1 MRDIVSDAI
10 EMSKGQELFYLIP
23 LTKIAE
29 EFYLKIFNKL
39 TEKTKKKVSSFEDLK
54 KLSLSEKDIVATTN
68 IIVLLEGQ
76 GLGTKEASELAV
88 CTSRFKMANRI
99 ELDLNLNK
107 IGSVGITAIA
117 EKCLAQAKGIST
129 ISLALE

>member
-68 IIVLLEGQ
+68 IIVLLEG
-76 GLGTKEASELAV
+76 
-88 CTSRFKMANRI
+88 
-99 ELDLNLNK
+99 
-107 IGSVGITAIA
+107 
-117 EKCLAQAKGIST
+117 
-129 ISLALE
+129 